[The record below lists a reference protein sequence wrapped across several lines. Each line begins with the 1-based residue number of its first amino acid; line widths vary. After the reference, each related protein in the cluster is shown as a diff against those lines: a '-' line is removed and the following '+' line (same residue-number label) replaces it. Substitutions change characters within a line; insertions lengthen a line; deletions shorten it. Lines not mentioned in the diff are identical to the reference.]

1 MHSRRCPELIH
12 LLINRTQP
20 STFSLFSSTSSHP
33 LLLATSVQSSTT
45 APIDGFISLLD
56 DATNDQ
62 ETLVS
67 FNGTPSQLAAR
78 SLAVLGKGQPDRTR
92 QDLRSRV
99 LHLQDPDCRTTSIR
113 WGTINGT
120 ADATLEQR
128 GLGIELEYLHLQV
141 KNLGQNFYFDV
152 AVKDDRGE
160 VFVFRSS
167 NFQVRPLLPF
177 ARSLS
182 FSLSTTILT
191 HRIFVSM
198 SWRTIVAFK
207 TLSLNLDLPNSPT
220 PPNLVPSP
228 FSNPPHILVYPDSL
242 PPFPPILSTLP
253 RCVYPRKVQVYTWDT
268 SSSELQIAKDLVLEG
283 WERSSGR
290 GNGKER
296 NDE

>member
-1 MHSRRCPELIH
+1 M
-12 LLINRTQP
+12 LLDQVIQP

-167 NFQVRPLLPF
+167 NFQSHSKLYPSTSTSPTLLHLPI
-177 ARSLS
+177 S
-182 FSLSTTILT
+182 FPPPSPTLLT
-191 HRIFVSM
+191 
-198 SWRTIVAFK
+198 SWCTL
-207 TLSLNLDLPNSPT
+207 TLSL
-220 PPNLVPSP
+220 PSLL
-228 FSNPPHILVYPDSL
+228 SSL
-242 PPFPPILSTLP
+242 PSLGASTPGKFKCILGIQ
-253 RCVYPRKVQVYTWDT
+253 VQANCRLRRIWFSRDGKEVQEEEMAKKGMM
-268 SSSELQIAKDLVLEG
+268 SELAMYAV
-283 WERSSGR
+283 
-290 GNGKER
+290 
-296 NDE
+296 